1 MIPLYNILINILNQ
15 LGFDSDKKFD
25 SIYSIVLSLYQN
37 HTGDIDT
44 KFDSTYS
51 IVNAIAKY
59 ITENE
64 SNNTIYDTTLKIYQH
79 YTSDVDTKFDSTY
92 SIVYA
97 INEGIENGTININGG
112 GGGGGNEEPLDIPT
126 SFMFYNDKT
135 YYQELP
141 FPLDYDISQER
152 NVFLPYWNSDA
163 PQTDYIQV
171 ISDDVLYSTDDI
183 NAETFPPAV
192 SSVFN
197 DIYVNENS
205 IKGVV
210 MTTQGNDVEF
220 KSEYS
225 SLIMDWGEGE
235 NIGALSN
242 VEGEQDGTG
251 YIYRHTYTDG
261 YSNHAIIVEHL
272 DSYASDYLH
281 FIDLANTENKDWLT
295 GLYINYSNYNGY
307 VSGLDVS
314 YAPFLE
320 EVIYTTNC
328 NDFNNFYNCSSL
340 RFVGFNNNLSRLDK
354 SISACDSYTMVTI
367 PKVVYVDINAFNG
380 NCSTE
385 DDKIVIPNS
394 VQEVHYQAFQN
405 RTVNSI
411 YFGDNVKI
419 DSENNKFLGLEAF
432 KPSKI
437 VVSPNNPYY
446 SSYNNRILCDKE
458 RTKTIQGSYVNEQNY
473 TDKIEITLPSTITTI
488 GFNSLIES
496 RCHKIVMPSNL
507 EKIEQGGLYRL
518 KCDIIDFT
526 KCKNLVEFTS
536 SLSMGGFN
544 SKVNC
549 KVVVNDADF
558 DYYYNLSNNNF
569 FKENLVKKSE
579 L

>member
-25 SIYSIVLSLYQN
+25 SIYSIVLALYQN
-37 HTGDIDT
+37 HTGDTDT

-51 IVNAIAKY
+51 IVKAIANY

-92 SIVYA
+92 SIVKA

-112 GGGGGNEEPLDIPT
+112 GGGGSEEPLDIPT
-126 SFMFYNDKT
+126 SFMFYNDRT

-141 FPLDYDISQER
+141 FPLDYEISEER
-152 NVFLPYWNSDA
+152 NILLPYWDTDSPQQNYIRVFSSGTSYTTDEINSE
-163 PQTDYIQV
+163 I
-171 ISDDVLYSTDDI
+171 
-183 NAETFPPAV
+183 FPPAV

-205 IKGVV
+205 IKGLV
-210 MTTQGNDVEF
+210 MTTQSNNVEF
-220 KSEYS
+220 KSDYS

-235 NIGALSN
+235 NIGNCST

-251 YIYRHTYTDG
+251 FIYRHTYEDG
-261 YSNHAIIVEHL
+261 YSNHAIILEYL
-272 DSYASDYLH
+272 DDYAYDYSH
-281 FIDLANTENKDWLT
+281 FIDLAHTENLDWLT
-295 GLYINYSNYNGY
+295 GLYINYTNYNGY

-320 EVIYTTNC
+320 EVIYTSNC
-328 NDFNNFYNCSSL
+328 NDFNNFYACSSL
-340 RFVGFNNNLSRLDK
+340 RFVCFNNNLSRLNK
-354 SISACDSYTMVTI
+354 NTSQCNSYTMLTI
-367 PKVVYVDINAFNG
+367 PKVTYIGVNAFRG
-380 NCSTE
+380 DCSTE
-385 DDKIVIPNS
+385 DGKIVIPNS
-394 VQEVHYQAFQN
+394 VEEVHYQAFVN

-419 DSENNKFLGLEAF
+419 NSESNKYLGLDSVN
-432 KPSKI
+432 PSKI

-458 RTKTIQGSYVNEQNY
+458 KTKTIQGSYTNEQNY
-473 TDKIEITLPSTITTI
+473 TDKVEINLPSTITTI
-488 GFNSLIES
+488 GFNSLINS

-507 EKIEQGGLYRL
+507 EKIEQGGLYKL

-526 KCKNLVEFTS
+526 KCKNLVQFTS
-536 SLSMGGFN
+536 TLSMGSFN
-544 SKVNC
+544 TQVGC

-558 DYYYNLSNNNF
+558 DYYNTATNNRF
-569 FKENLVKKSE
+569 FKSNLVKKSE